1 MPIPLKKLFKA
12 FKMFGPTG
20 TDGYKQGHGPMYPD
34 GSSFLYANSTPRSD
48 KIFARSPSCSS
59 MWDRKVLVTGH
70 VAALHEIVSMW
81 EESFFSQPK
90 ADVLFKFKRRCDT
103 YIGKDKIST
112 AQLAKLHDI
121 GHLPLR
127 ILGVEEGTRLPI
139 GVPMYVIYDVNGN
152 VINEGSE
159 FAWLVEFLETIMS
172 NMTWK
177 QVTVGTIAF
186 EYRRVLTKW
195 AKITGVPVDFV
206 KFQAHDFSYRGMSGM
221 EDGARSGAAHLR
233 VFTGSDTMPAIDYLE
248 QMYGADAEKVMVAGT
263 IPATEHSVATA
274 NILWRLRQMVK
285 ARRAAGAT
293 EDELLAELKDMRLA
307 AEREFIEEMLTKKYP
322 TGMLGLVCDSFDF
335 WGVLKNVLPSL
346 KEQILA
352 RRPDENGMA
361 KLVIRPDSGD
371 PVEILCGVEI
381 LDALQAEAQMVN
393 YKPEYVYFKDH
404 TGKIHKATHL
414 AGKPISRRI
423 REVKADLPT
432 HDHSYF
438 DSLMS
443 DVMNGAEIFDYPF
456 PISVDSTDPVR
467 FKAYREVHDLLDLRG
482 VQAMVM
488 GPGTYRNGYKI
499 EQIELSAE
507 EKGAVELLW
516 DNFGGTET
524 DKGFKVLHERIGLIY
539 GDSITV
545 HRAEEICRRLARKGF
560 ASCNV
565 VFGVGSYT
573 YNYLTRDT
581 FGIAVKA
588 TATKVGDEMIDL
600 YKDPAT
606 GDGLKKSAKGLLEL
620 IDSEE
625 GIKLGQERD
634 MEIAEI
640 HVKSGLLKP
649 IFMDKDGFVV
659 EPLHADIC
667 AKVDKA
673 MEEVT
678 DAYFEEHGAEKIFA

>member
-1 MPIPLKKLFKA
+1 MSQLKNLFKA

-34 GSSFLYANSTPRSD
+34 DISFLYANSTPRSD
-48 KIFARSPSCSS
+48 KIFMRSPSCSS
-59 MWDRKVLVTGH
+59 MWDHKVLVSGH

-81 EESFFSQPK
+81 EESFFSKPK
-90 ADVLFKFKRRCDT
+90 ADVLFKFKRRCDA

-112 AQLAKLHDI
+112 KQLAKLHDI

-139 GVPMYVIYDVNGN
+139 GVPMYVIYDVNGEA
-152 VINEGSE
+152 INKGSE

-233 VFTGSDTMPAIDYLE
+233 VFTGSDTVPAIDYLE
-248 QMYGADAEKVMVAGT
+248 QMYNADVDKAMVAGT

-285 ARRAAGAT
+285 ARRAEGAT
-293 EDELLAELKDMRLA
+293 EEDLLAELKDMRLA
-307 AEREFIEEMLTKKYP
+307 AEREFIEEMITKKYP
-322 TGMLGLVCDSFDF
+322 TGNLGLVCDSFDF

-346 KEQILA
+346 KDQILA
-352 RRPDENGMA
+352 RLPDENGMA

-381 LDALQAEAQMVN
+381 LDAWAAEGVMVN
-393 YKPEYVYFKDH
+393 NKPELVYFKDH
-404 TGKIHKATHL
+404 KGKVNKATRI
-414 AGKPISRRI
+414 AGKAIVRQISELR
-423 REVKADLPT
+423 ADLPPV
-432 HDHSYF
+432 DHSYF
-438 DSLMS
+438 DELIAE
-443 DVMNGAEIFDYPF
+443 VMGGGAEFDYPF
-456 PISVDSTDPVR
+456 PLGVESTDPVR
-467 FKAYREVHDLLDLRG
+467 FKAFREIHDLLELRG
-482 VQAMVM
+482 IEVMVM
-488 GPGTYRNGYKI
+488 GKGTYRNGYKI
-499 EQIELSAE
+499 EEVELTAE

-516 DNFGGTET
+516 DHFGGTET
-524 DKGFKVLHERIGLIY
+524 DKGYKVLHDRIGLIY

-545 HRAEEICRRLARKGF
+545 HRAEEICRRLAIKGF

-588 TATKVGDEMIDL
+588 TATKVGDEMIEL

-606 GDGLKKSAKGLLEL
+606 GDGLKRSAKGLLEL
-620 IDSEE
+620 IDSDE

-659 EPLHADIC
+659 DPTHEDIC
-667 AKVDKA
+667 AKIDKA

-678 DAYFEEHGAEKIFA
+678 DAYFAEHGNEKVA